1 MRKTVKGALAAGVGG
16 VLLLGGAG
24 TLAYWT
30 DTGTV
35 TGTGITSGHLM
46 LISPSCVGWQLD
58 GAEPLVAQ
66 LIVPGDTLTQQCTF
80 EVDAVGAHITASF
93 DVSTPTWLATNA
105 LTSELA
111 ITATYLIGATPATV
125 FPATVVDGDIVTAT
139 IVVTFTGATAT
150 NASEDLTAT
159 LNDITVTA
167 TQGHA

>member
-1 MRKTVKGALAAGVGG
+1 MRKTVKGALAAGVGA

-46 LISPSCVGWQLD
+46 LINPSCAGWQLD
-58 GAEPLVAQ
+58 GGAAFTTQ
-66 LIVPGDTLTQQCTF
+66 LIVPGDTLTEACTF
-80 EVDAVGAHITASF
+80 EVDAAGEHITASF
-93 DVSTPTWLATNA
+93 DVSTPSWLASNA
-105 LTSELA
+105 LTDELD
-111 ITATYLIGATPATV
+111 ITATYLVDGVPTAV

-139 IVVTFTGATAT
+139 IVVTFTGPDAT

-167 TQGHA
+167 TQGHT